1 MEKKYGASKAYK
13 DKTDAGKARKDNRKA
28 KRLRKGE
35 EKADKKKYGK
45 GEEGKT
51 NKMAALAKAAA
62 DRKQKRADSAISSQ
76 TSPTADGAS
85 MPNAKTT
92 GMPNPNAKKPRK
104 KKKPVKNVPIKGK
117 GSKGKKRIKKSP
129 TSSETERKDLLKYS
143 PVADRERDA
152 MRKMGGSMYNKKM
165 GSSMNGEKYDAKE
178 AYNKDLSASS
188 RLHYLENE
196 RHDKTS
202 GHPIHK
208 HMKGFG
214 GSMKLQGHGA
224 SLPGTPAGSK
234 SKRMTNLATNA
245 MNKRPAQYTDSG
257 QNFIDA
263 NNNLIQGSRVDE
275 GELSPV
281 IRKSPM
287 RRYVETIQTSKVPMR
302 PNSAALPGGGK
313 PGEKLFLSE
322 AKMGQKATMT
332 KAPKKRMQQ
341 SMKSIPKK
349 RMQASMRGV
358 KVTPTKMRSG
368 QMKRGV
374 KVTPTKK

>member
-13 DKTDAGKARKDNRKA
+13 KKTDAGKARKDNRKA

-51 NKMAALAKAAA
+51 NKMAAIAKAAA

-104 KKKPVKNVPIKGK
+104 RKKPVKTVKTKGK
-117 GSKGKKRIKKSP
+117 GSKGKKRPNDPTISP
-129 TSSETERKDLLKYS
+129 TMTEREDLFKYS

-152 MRKMGGSMYNKKM
+152 MRKMGGSMKKTY
-165 GSSMNGEKYDAKE
+165 GSSMSGEKYDAKE

-234 SKRMTNLATNA
+234 SKRMNNLATNA
-245 MNKRPAQYTDSG
+245 MNKNQFSTLTQVKTS
-257 QNFIDA
+257 
-263 NNNLIQGSRVDE
+263 
-275 GELSPV
+275 
-281 IRKSPM
+281 
-287 RRYVETIQTSKVPMR
+287 ETQTI
-302 PNSAALPGGGK
+302 
-313 PGEKLFLSE
+313 
-322 AKMGQKATMT
+322 T
-332 KAPKKRMQQ
+332 
-341 SMKSIPKK
+341 
-349 RMQASMRGV
+349 
-358 KVTPTKMRSG
+358 
-368 QMKRGV
+368 
-374 KVTPTKK
+374 

>member
-152 MRKMGGSMYNKKM
+152 MRKMGGSMKKTY
-165 GSSMNGEKYDAKE
+165 GSSMSGEKYDAKE

-234 SKRMTNLATNA
+234 SKRMTNLVTQAVNT
-245 MNKRPAQYTDSG
+245 KKPQYTDSG
-257 QNFIDA
+257 QNYRDA
-263 NNNLIQGSRVDE
+263 NNKSIKGTQVDE

-281 IRKSPM
+281 VRNSPM
-287 RRYVETIQTSKVPMR
+287 RPYVVGSKDSMY
-302 PNSAALPGGGK
+302 S
-313 PGEKLFLSE
+313 GEKLFLSKE
-322 AKMGQKATMT
+322 KMGQKATMT